1 MRNFLPSI
9 ALLYFFPRR
18 ARAEF
23 DIGTTGGPLDFI
35 TTAFQTAM
43 DFLTGPAALAFLVG
57 SIVVGGVMW
66 AYAPKSGSLGI
77 VFRAVVVLLVVFN
90 LTVVVNNL
98 R

>member
-1 MRNFLPSI
+1 MRDYLYCF
-9 ALLYFFPRR
+9 AALYFPGV

-35 TTAFQTAM
+35 TKAFQTAM

-66 AYAPKSGSLGI
+66 AYAPKSGALGI
-77 VFRAVVVLLVVFN
+77 AFRAILVLLIVFN
-90 LTVVVNNL
+90 LTVIVDNL

>member
-1 MRNFLPSI
+1 MRDRICLIVLSS
-9 ALLYFFPRR
+9 FPGVL
-18 ARAEF
+18 RAEF

-35 TTAFQTAM
+35 TTAFQTAV

-66 AYAPKSGSLGI
+66 AYAPRSGALGI
-77 VFRAVVVLLVVFN
+77 VFRAIMVLLVIFN
-90 LTVVVNNL
+90 LTLVVNNL

>member
-1 MRNFLPSI
+1 MRECINFI
-9 ALLYFFPRR
+9 GLLYFPGMP
-18 ARAEF
+18 RAEF

-35 TTAFQTAM
+35 TTVFQTAV

-66 AYAPKSGSLGI
+66 AYAPKSGALGI
-77 VFRAVVVLLVVFN
+77 VFRAIMVLLVVFN
-90 LTVVVNNL
+90 LTLVVNNL